1 MKMVTSLVIA
11 LFLTVASG
19 VASADAIKKTTEM
32 VTNNPGKSVG
42 VAGCIALV
50 ILPPAAALCAAT
62 LVAGATYDGDTQKI
76 LKKIRSY
83 RLFQNQKLYY
93 QLIFI
98 LKLIN

>member
-76 LKKIRSY
+76 LKKIA
-83 RLFQNQKLYY
+83 N
-93 QLIFI
+93 
-98 LKLIN
+98 